1 MMEESNLEKR
11 IAYYRCQ
18 NKPVIYI
25 AKTLNIDCNS
35 VRYMLKK
42 WKILTEEYINSVS
55 KTEDFLLN
63 PDITGL
69 LKSSDLSLDYAK
81 KLLSNKYVKNYIFLN
96 KNENHNRYMDC
107 LRYHIILLQKANL

>member
-1 MMEESNLEKR
+1 MAESDIEKR

-25 AKTLNIDCNS
+25 AKTLNIDCQS
-35 VRYMLKK
+35 VKYILKK
-42 WKILTEEYINSVS
+42 WKFLTKKYINSLTQCENS
-55 KTEDFLLN
+55 FLN

-69 LKSSDLSLDYAK
+69 LKSSDLTFDYAK
-81 KLLSNKYVKNYIFLN
+81 KLLSNKYVLNYIFLN

-107 LRYHIILLQKANL
+107 LRYHIILLQKNM